1 MIKKGFLLGI
11 ALWALS
17 PFFVYG
23 QLLDP
28 VDYTITELPES
39 ARAGEVFDVVVET
52 TIDGDWYLYSI
63 HNDPDAGPYPT
74 QFSSALPAWPL
85 PVI

>member
-1 MIKKGFLLGI
+1 MGI

-28 VDYTITELPES
+28 VNYTITQSPES
-39 ARAGEVFDVVVET
+39 VQEGEVFNVLVEA
-52 TIDGDWYLYSI
+52 TIDGDWHL
-63 HNDPDAGPYPT
+63 
-74 QFSSALPAWPL
+74 
-85 PVI
+85 